1 MLYNITGDIQT
12 QKALTGDLHVTGGY
26 AGGTGDY
33 NELDNKP
40 QINGVELQGEKS
52 LKDLGIRQEYTAS
65 DIAFSDGQTFQ
76 QKYDSG
82 QLKGPKGDR
91 GEPGPQGEKGPQGPK
106 GDPGEPGAK
115 GEPGETGPQGPQ
127 GPRGEAGMPGEKGDT
142 GEPGPKGDQGIPG
155 AQGLQGKQGPAGKDG
170 TAATIAVGSV
180 TTAEPGTNA
189 SVTNSGNEQAAIL
202 DFAIPKGLK
211 GDKGDQ
217 GIQGEPGKTG
227 PQGPKGENGID
238 GAAATIAIGTVT
250 ASSPGGNPSV
260 TNAGTENA
268 AVLNFVLPRGEQG
281 PQGERGLQGEQGPKG
296 EKGEAG
302 PQGTQ
307 GTQGPKG
314 DAGPAGKDGAAG
326 PNVIDVNTQTALT
339 GILKG
344 ADGVAA
350 VAVAGADYA
359 IPSRVLQAILSASG
373 WVDTGQTIAID
384 GLPASANGI
393 VGLAPSANAQQ
404 VKAACLAGLLLTS
417 QNENSLTITAFGI
430 VPEVDIP
437 IQILIA
443 G

>member
-1 MLYNITGDIQT
+1 MLYNITGYIQS

-115 GEPGETGPQGPQ
+115 GEPGETGPQGP
-127 GPRGEAGMPGEKGDT
+127 
-142 GEPGPKGDQGIPG
+142 
-155 AQGLQGKQGPAGKDG
+155 
-170 TAATIAVGSV
+170 
-180 TTAEPGTNA
+180 
-189 SVTNSGNEQAAIL
+189 
-202 DFAIPKGLK
+202 
-211 GDKGDQ
+211 
-217 GIQGEPGKTG
+217 
-227 PQGPKGENGID
+227 KGENGID

-296 EKGEAG
+296 E
-302 PQGTQ
+302 
-307 GTQGPKG
+307 KG